1 MMLTIILVLL
11 IILTIYL
18 LSVERD
24 RKRDHKEIVSQIESL
39 QEELSSLRNDLN
51 EIREDIED
59 IEDMS
64 LTKFEREHRVF
75 DNAQNL
81 NISFFE
87 KMEKGQ
93 IINLMSG
100 SYYYPS
106 EEIVIDRFQYK
117 YDHIKKENKTEFG
130 WEIHGFQKLSNGDE
144 WTPCTF
150 LADEHECQTSSC
162 SGTIKKA
169 L

>member
-1 MMLTIILVLL
+1 MLTIILVLL

-39 QEELSSLRNDLN
+39 QEELSSVRNDLN
-51 EIREDIED
+51 EIRED

-81 NISFFE
+81 NISFYE

-117 YDHIKKENKTEFG
+117 HDYIKKENKTEFG
-130 WEIHGFQKLSNGDE
+130 WEIHGFQKLFNRDE

-169 L
+169 I